1 MSEEKK
7 PFNLIEA
14 WYEFALLRR
23 DLEAKVKELEI
34 TSSSLQYGTKNEV
47 EFRQKLREARILLE
61 RIEKLV
67 GPEIKTITGVT

>member
-14 WYEFALLRR
+14 WYNFTLLRK
-23 DLEAKVKELEI
+23 DLEAKVKDLEI
-34 TSSSLQYGTKNEV
+34 TSFSLQYGAKSEA